1 MSSAREIEMAQADVR
16 DCHDRVALLRAKL
29 YRWGVRPS
37 PRLRELEGDL
47 QRAEERLRDVRATG
61 PASRAAG

>member
-47 QRAEERLRDVRATG
+47 QRAEERLRHVRAVG